1 MNTLNQRNMERRIDY
16 NRASPGG
23 VEALRSM
30 DRYTGESGLN
40 PTLLELVKIRAS
52 QINHCAFCID
62 MHTKDARDHGESE
75 QRLYGLSAWR
85 ETPFYTDQE
94 RAALAWTEALTLI
107 DREQVSDDIYEQVR
121 RFFGEKEL
129 ADLTFAILA
138 INCWNRL
145 AIGFRT
151 PPGSY
156 HPDHPVTRGRA
167 DERTYPPTAA
177 DNGSESNS

>member
-1 MNTLNQRNMERRIDY
+1 MQTLNHRTTERRIDY
-16 NRASPGG
+16 NQTSPGG

-30 DRYTGESGLN
+30 DRYAKESGLN

-94 RAALAWTEALTLI
+94 RAALTWTEAITLI
-107 DREQVSDDIYEQVR
+107 DREQASDDVYEQVR
-121 RFFGEKEL
+121 CFFGEKDL

-151 PPGSY
+151 PAGSY
-156 HPDHPVTRGRA
+156 HSDHPVTKGRTGV
-167 DERTYPPTAA
+167 RPSAA
-177 DNGSESNS
+177 EGGGGSDY